1 MSAKIYQ
8 KTDKAVVILSGGLD
22 SSMNLF
28 LAKEELS
35 VVKAITFDYGQ
46 RASQREIE
54 AAKRLAGNVHVVHQV
69 IDVKWMKSFG
79 GSSLLDENSEI
90 PTNSVEIDDLNQSF
104 KTAKS
109 VWVPNRNG
117 IFLNIAAGVAEA
129 VGAQF
134 IIPGFNKEEAATF
147 PDNSEE
153 FLLAMDR
160 SLAYS
165 TANQVKTLC
174 FTTDKN
180 KSEIVAI
187 GKQKKFPFEQLW
199 SCYFAGVKW
208 CGVCESCKR
217 LKRALLVNSIDLRTH
232 FLE

>member
-1 MSAKIYQ
+1 MSSKIYQ

-28 LAKEELS
+28 LAKEELN

-46 RASQREIE
+46 RAAQKEIE
-54 AAKRLAGNVHVVHQV
+54 AAMTLARGFHIDHQV
-69 IDVKWMKSFG
+69 IEVKWMKAFG
-79 GSSLLDENSEI
+79 GSALLDESSEI
-90 PTNSVEIDDLNQSF
+90 PTKNVEIDDLNQSF

-129 VGAQF
+129 AGAQF

-147 PDNSEE
+147 PDNSED

-160 SLAYS
+160 SLAFS

-174 FTTDKN
+174 FTADKN

-187 GKQKKFPFEQLW
+187 GKQKKFPFEKLW
-199 SCYFAGVKW
+199 SCYFAGAKW
-208 CGVCESCKR
+208 CGVCESCQR
-217 LKRALLVNSIDLRTH
+217 LKRALSANSLDLRDH